1 MVELAYKFRLW
12 SKTEENH
19 RELNDLANRR
29 SLRTNTEIKGKT
41 DKSRGVYY

>member
-1 MVELAYKFRLW
+1 VYKFRLC

-29 SLRTNTEIKGKT
+29 SVRTNTERKGKI
-41 DKSRGVYY
+41 DKSRGVCY